1 MRFLPFLS
9 VFDDGNVSK
18 RYKVKSGAEVRRR
31 LGGLRG
37 NELGEKGK
45 QRGRRG
51 NDGKIE
57 NRQNKG
63 VGQR

>member
-18 RYKVKSGAEVRRR
+18 RYKAKSGAEVRRR

-45 QRGRRG
+45 QRGG
-51 NDGKIE
+51 VEMKGK
-57 NRQNKG
+57 
-63 VGQR
+63 